1 MSDTKVKGDSI
12 GEWSSRLEA
21 NDSGWMERLYKDN
34 REAFIL
40 WASRKHD
47 LEKDDLLD
55 IYQNAMIVLYENIR
69 HNRID
74 NSDVS
79 VSTYLYGIAKNL
91 IYKYHRKNKMINR
104 HQVRL
109 SEHFKFIAV
118 NNNEAEFYHQALTKA
133 LASMKEPCRTILN
146 LFYVSGKK
154 LPAIVSEM
162 AYSSIDVLKTQ
173 KSRCL
178 KKLKES
184 IR

>member
-1 MSDTKVKGDSI
+1 MLDTNVKGDSI
-12 GEWSSRLEA
+12 GEWASRLEA
-21 NDSGWMERLYKDN
+21 NDSNWMEGLYKDS
-34 REAFIL
+34 REAFL
-40 WASRKHD
+40 QWGRRKHN

-74 NSDVS
+74 NMDVS
-79 VSTYLYGIAKNL
+79 VTTYLYGIAKNL

-109 SEHFKFIAV
+109 SEHFQFIAV

-133 LASMKEPCRTILN
+133 LESLKEPCRTILN
-146 LFYVSGKK
+146 LFYVKGKK
-154 LPAIVSEM
+154 LPAIVIEM
-162 AYSSIDVLKTQ
+162 AYSSVDVLKTQ